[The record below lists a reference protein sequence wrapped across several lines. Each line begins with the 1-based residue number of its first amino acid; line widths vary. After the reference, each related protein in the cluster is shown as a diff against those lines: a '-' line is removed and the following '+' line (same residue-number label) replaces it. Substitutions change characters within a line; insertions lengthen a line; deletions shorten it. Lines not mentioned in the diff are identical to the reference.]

1 MLKGK
6 VKWYNA
12 TKGFG
17 FIESENKGDVFVHR
31 TGLNKPGT
39 ILETGQT
46 VTFEIQENPKGN
58 IAVKVEVVRD

>member
-17 FIESENKGDVFVHR
+17 FIESENDGDVFVHR
-31 TGLNKPGT
+31 TGLVNLNRA
-39 ILETGQT
+39 LESGQS
-46 VTFEIQENPKGN
+46 VTFEIQKSPKGD
-58 IAVKVEVVRD
+58 IAVKVEVID